1 MRRLLTLCAVVAV
14 FSTLALAE
22 SWTGKLVDATC
33 HDQQQSAPATP
44 PSPSTPSAS
53 TCDPTSSTTAFAIV
67 ASGKAF
73 KFDDAGNAKAAEA
86 MKSRADRSANPNAP
100 ASTTVTAKVTGTKGA
115 DNTLKVDSIEVQ

>member
-14 FSTLALAE
+14 FSTLAMAE

-33 HDQQQSAPATP
+33 FDQQQTPANPPATP
-44 PSPSTPSAS
+44 SAASCDASST
-53 TCDPTSSTTAFAIV
+53 TTAFAIV

-73 KFDDAGNAKAAEA
+73 KFDDAGNAKAAQA

-100 ASTTVTAKVTGTKGA
+100 AGSTVTAKVTGTKGSE
-115 DNTLKVDSIEVQ
+115 NTVKVDTIEVQ